1 DRAVIGNVEFH
12 DAYFL
17 ASQRV
22 GVVAIAA
29 GDVPHRGEHAI
40 AVARQPFR
48 GFAAE
53 AARSAGDENSLGHGL
68 PPVMRVRGQCE
79 MISRYGWS
87 GTGGVPRPGCPR
99 ASLNRRRERR
109 VGGDEALDASQ
120 KANSRL
126 ACATNFP
133 EDANETRVSVK
144 ADALPKRNT
153 SALT

>member
-1 DRAVIGNVEFH
+1 
-12 DAYFL
+12 
-17 ASQRV
+17 
-22 GVVAIAA
+22 
-29 GDVPHRGEHAI
+29 
-40 AVARQPFR
+40 RQPFR

-53 AARSAGDENSLGHGL
+53 AARCAGDENSLGHGL

-120 KANSRL
+120 KAIPGWRVQPTFL
-126 ACATNFP
+126 KTQTKRGFP
-133 EDANETRVSVK
+133 
-144 ADALPKRNT
+144 
-153 SALT
+153 